1 MNNFDFEIKTKLFFG
16 KDKHKEVGNILSSYN
31 AKKIVVFIGQSSVKK
46 SGLLDQVIVC
56 LRDKNIDYIVLEGV
70 RANPTDGLAKDFLK
84 KVKEFQPDFLLAVG
98 GGSVIDTAKLMAV
111 GYYYDGDCF
120 DFNLHK
126 AVPIKALPLGV
137 ILTISA
143 SGSEMSTSCVIQ
155 NDATMIKRGF
165 NSELV
170 RPTFA
175 IENPELTYSVNPYQT
190 MCGIVDIMSHT
201 LERYFQESNEQE
213 PADGFAESLLKSVME
228 AGKRVIDNPLDY
240 YSRSVLMLMSSL
252 SHNGL
257 TSIGKKAFLLVHQFE
272 HALSGVYPEVA
283 HGAGLAML
291 FPAWMK
297 YYAEIDLDKFDRFA
311 RNVFGL
317 NNPNKL
323 ENAKDGV
330 KALENYFKSINA
342 PLSFKELG
350 IDNPDIDKL
359 VDVLLDGGKKEIPH
373 YKKPINLEIARIIY
387 ESCEK

>member
-16 KDKHKEVGNILSSYN
+16 KDKHKEIGNILSSYN
-31 AKKIVVFIGQSSVKK
+31 VKKVAVFIGQGSVKK
-46 SGLLDQVIVC
+46 SGLLDQIVAC
-56 LRDKNIDYIVLEGV
+56 LKTNNIDYIVLEGV

-84 KVKEFQPDFLLAVG
+84 EVKEYQPDFLLAVG
-98 GGSVIDTAKLMAV
+98 GGSVIDTAKLVAV

-126 AVPIKALPLGV
+126 TVPTKALPLGV
-137 ILTISA
+137 VLTISA

-228 AGKRVIDNPLDY
+228 AGKRVVDNPLDY
-240 YSRSVLMLMSSL
+240 DSRSVLMLMSSL

-323 ENAKDGV
+323 ENAKAGV
-330 KALENYFKSINA
+330 EALEKYFKSINA